1 MSPKQCRVP
10 ASTATT
16 VKMKQV
22 ERAEG
27 GQRRRHGDENMNT
40 RGRGREEHSRC
51 MGEEG
56 RQADGARVC
65 GKIRREGKLFQASK
79 TAG

>member
-10 ASTATT
+10 VSTATT
-16 VKMKQV
+16 VEMKPV

-27 GQRRRHGDENMNT
+27 GGQRHRHGDERMNA

-51 MGEEG
+51 IKEEG
-56 RQADGARVC
+56 RQTEPGCEER
-65 GKIRREGKLFQASK
+65 
-79 TAG
+79 

>member
-27 GQRRRHGDENMNT
+27 GQRHRRRDEKMNEY
-40 RGRGREEHSRC
+40 GR
-51 MGEEG
+51 
-56 RQADGARVC
+56 
-65 GKIRREGKLFQASK
+65 
-79 TAG
+79 

>member
-27 GQRRRHGDENMNT
+27 GQRHRHRDEKMNT
-40 RGRGREEHSRC
+40 GGRGREGHSRC

-56 RQADGARVC
+56 RQ
-65 GKIRREGKLFQASK
+65 REGVWKDKA
-79 TAG
+79 